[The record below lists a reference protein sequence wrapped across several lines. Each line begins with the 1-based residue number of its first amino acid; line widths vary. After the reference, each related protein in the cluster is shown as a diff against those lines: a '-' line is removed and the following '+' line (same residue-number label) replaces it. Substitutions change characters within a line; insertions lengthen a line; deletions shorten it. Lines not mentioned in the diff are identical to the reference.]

1 MPHTAHNLFNTHRS
15 LESGALACRYYS
27 LPALA
32 EAGIGAVNT
41 LPISL
46 RILLESLLRNYDGH
60 LIKEEDIV
68 NLANWDA
75 RASNPS
81 EIPFKP
87 ARVVAQDFTGVPLV
101 VDIAAMRAAVAALD
115 GDPSMIEPL
124 VPVDLVI
131 DHSIQVDAYGSQ
143 DAFQF
148 NTGREFER
156 NKERYE
162 FLKWGQQAF
171 EKFNIIPPSIG
182 IVHQVNLEY
191 LAKVVMTEDSIAYP
205 DTVVGTDSHTTMING
220 LGIVG

>member
-1 MPHTAHNLFNTHRS
+1 MPHPSHNLFNTRRS
-15 LESGALACRYYS
+15 LEDKGFECDYYS

-32 EAGIGAVNT
+32 EAGKGSIEV
-41 LPISL
+41 LPISI
-46 RILLESLLRNYDGH
+46 RILLESLLRNYDRDQ
-60 LIKEEDIV
+60 ITEQDVV

-75 RASNPS
+75 QSPKVS

-101 VDIAAMRAAVAALD
+101 VDIAAMRTTVDELG
-115 GDPSMIEPL
+115 GDAQMIEPL

-131 DHSIQVDAYGSQ
+131 DHSIQVDAYGTEN
-143 DAFQF
+143 AFQF
-148 NTGREFER
+148 NTRREFER

-191 LAKVVMTEDSIAYP
+191 LAQVVMTEESVAL
-205 DTVVGTDSHTTMING
+205 S
-220 LGIVG
+220 

>member
-1 MPHTAHNLFNTHRS
+1 MPHPSHNLFNTCRS
-15 LESGALACRYYS
+15 LENDGFECTYYS

-32 EAGIGAVNT
+32 EAGKGSIDA
-41 LPISL
+41 LPVSI

-60 LIKEEDIV
+60 QITEQDVI
-68 NLANWDA
+68 NLASWDA
-75 RASNPS
+75 HSPKAA

-101 VDIAAMRAAVAALD
+101 VDIAAMRSAVAELG
-115 GDPSMIEPL
+115 GDAGKIEPL

-131 DHSIQVDAYGSQ
+131 DHSIQVDAYGTEN
-143 DAFQF
+143 AFQF
-148 NTGREFER
+148 NTRREFER

-191 LAKVVMTEDSIAYP
+191 LAQVVMTEEAVAYP
-205 DTVVGTDSHTTMING
+205 DTVVGTDSHTT
-220 LGIVG
+220 